1 MTEYTTVALVL
12 HAHLPYVRHPAQ
24 SRVPEEQ
31 HLFDAISDI
40 YLPLLAV
47 FERLEADKVPFRL
60 ALSFSPSLCEMLN
73 DDLLRKRYLEH
84 LDRLIE
90 LGAHETERTSD
101 DPALNRL
108 ARLYYDKL
116 VDDRLRYVERYD
128 LDLIKAFDFF
138 HKKGRLELLTTA
150 ATHAF
155 LPFYSAY
162 PEAIQAQMETALA
175 CHRSFFGKN
184 PSGFWLPELGWF
196 PGVDEYLRA
205 YNFAYTIVDT
215 HALVFG
221 NPVPRAGTWAPV
233 HTPNGLIVFA
243 RDLHASRQ
251 LEDVESGFSAQPL
264 YRDRARDIG
273 YDLPYDDLSCFLDP
287 DTPRSPTGFK
297 YWASSEPGKDK
308 QAYDPDLAAILVE
321 DHADAFMDQRAEL
334 GRRATELNGSPV
346 LSVCAFGAELF
357 GQLWYEGP
365 AFLEALF
372 RRGSQRRDIR
382 FAAPGDCLELT
393 GEPQEVVPQFSSWGS
408 NGYAETWLD
417 SSNDWT
423 YRHLLRSVVRMSE
436 LAERFPDDGGLKERA
451 LNQAARELLLAQ
463 SSDWA
468 LIMNRRS
475 SPDYARRRVE
485 EGIMNFTSIYES
497 LGGNYISTEW
507 LTNLERSHK
516 LFPTINYRIF
526 RKKR

>member
-1 MTEYTTVALVL
+1 MTGPTTLALVL
-12 HAHLPYVRHPAQ
+12 HAHLPYIRHPGQTRA
-24 SRVPEEQ
+24 PEEQ
-31 HLFDAISDI
+31 RLFDAISDI
-40 YLPLLAV
+40 YLPLLGV

-60 ALSFSPSLCEMLN
+60 AMSFSPSLCEMLN

-90 LGAHETERTSD
+90 LGAHENERTSAN
-101 DPALNRL
+101 PALHRL
-108 ARLYYDKL
+108 ACLYYDRV

-128 LDLIKAFDFF
+128 MDLIKAFDFF

-162 PEAIQAQMETALA
+162 PEAIQAQIETALA

-196 PGVDEYLRA
+196 PGLDEYLRG
-205 YNFAYTIVDT
+205 YNFAYTIVET
-215 HALVFG
+215 HALIFG
-221 NPVPRAGTWAPV
+221 TPVPRAGTWAPV
-233 HTPNGLIVFA
+233 RTPNGLVVFA
-243 RDLHASRQ
+243 RDLHATRQ
-251 LEDVESGFSAQPL
+251 VEDPESGFPSHPL
-264 YRDRARDIG
+264 YRDRTRDIG
-273 YDLPYDDLSCFLDP
+273 YDLPYEDLRAFMDP
-287 DTPRSPTGFK
+287 DGPRFPTGFK
-297 YWASSEPGKDK
+297 YWASGEPGEVK
-308 QAYDPDLAAILVE
+308 QAYDPDLAEILVE
-321 DHADAFMDQRAEL
+321 DHADAFMDQRVDL
-334 GRRATELNGSPV
+334 GSRAMALSGSPG
-346 LSVCAFGAELF
+346 LSVCAFDAELF
-357 GQLWYEGP
+357 GHHWFEGP
-365 AFLEALF
+365 AFMEALF
-372 RRGSQRRDIR
+372 RRGARRRDIR
-382 FAAPGDCLELT
+382 FAAPGDCLDPSGDL
-393 GEPQEVVPQFSSWGS
+393 QEVVPQFSSWGS

-468 LIMNRRS
+468 LIMNRRTA
-475 SPDYARRRVE
+475 PDYARLRVE

-516 LFPTINYRIF
+516 LFPAINYRIF